1 MMGKAAAVEQRK
13 SGVETEVLNTT
24 IRADTK
30 RILRAI
36 AEDRRMPMGGVIDL
50 LVQLAERRRA
60 EKSGS

>member
-1 MMGKAAAVEQRK
+1 MASGEAVQRK

-24 IRADTK
+24 VRVETK